1 MATVKRYYIMPSK
14 KLDFK
19 TGQYVV
25 YPTQGVGKLLRIEEQ
40 TIAGQKIKMMVID
53 FERNHMTLRVPLER
67 AEISGL
73 RPLSSTKKMDE
84 AISSAKGKAASEKDS
99 KTSKPTPNPKEGYLY
114 ENFRVF
120 LKWAQELIFNNP
132 EITSLAKIDTVYVN
146 LPDRYRF
153 LLDMANKAMEESDLT
168 FAPLLPEG
176 TEASIVDNLELY
188 GGFFTGRYNEANTF

>member
-1 MATVKRYYIMPSK
+1 MPSK

-73 RPLSSTKKMDE
+73 RPLTSVKKMDE
-84 AISSAKGKAASEKDS
+84 AIASAKGRAGAKRMIWARRAAQYEENINSGDPMKLAEVVRDLQRRHNFFFHFIFICWIY
-99 KTSKPTPNPKEGYLY
+99 NP
-114 ENFRVF
+114 
-120 LKWAQELIFNNP
+120 
-132 EITSLAKIDTVYVN
+132 VN
-146 LPDRYRF
+146 HCPIRQCMFISAFDIQINMVTTWCYSNCF
-153 LLDMANKAMEESDLT
+153 
-168 FAPLLPEG
+168 FP
-176 TEASIVDNLELY
+176 VD
-188 GGFFTGRYNEANTF
+188 FI